1 MIIFNFIK
9 KYLPKLIYWKRA
21 TWTRSQ
27 WFCYDYMKL
36 FLKYKENNEYQAQK
50 TNEEVPNNQV
60 IWIYWK
66 QGEKNAPPIV
76 KKCIS
81 SIRNKAGKH
90 PVIVLDQE
98 NLHKYI
104 IMPDFIE
111 QKHIQNKISEAH
123 YSDLLRIS
131 LLIVYGGFWC
141 DATCLLTSSIPEII
155 ENSSFFMFNR
165 DLLCHETSPCE
176 CSNWFIKA
184 DKNNIIL
191 IKLRNILFH
200 YFKKHSAILDYYIFH
215 ITLGLMIHTD
225 TLVKSK
231 WEEKPYICNMNPHV
245 LLFSFSKP
253 YDEAKYKHILN
264 SCFIHKLTYKYNKK
278 LIMSGSKNIITHL
291 LNNKFTVDII

>member
-131 LLIVYGGFWC
+131 LLIAYGGFWC

-184 DKNNIIL
+184 NKEDFIL
-191 IKLRNILFH
+191 TKLRNVLFH
-200 YFKKHSAILDYYIFH
+200 YFKQHSIILDYYIFH
-215 ITLGLMIHTD
+215 ITLGLLIHTD
-225 TLVKSK
+225 VQIKK
-231 WEEKPYICNMNPHV
+231 AWQQKPYICNMNPHV
-245 LLFSFSKP
+245 LLFSFSEP

-264 SCFIHKLTYKYNKK
+264 SSFIHKLTYKYSLEQIHEKQE
-278 LIMSGSKNIITHL
+278 NIIHHL
-291 LNNKFTVDII
+291 LNN